1 MTRIS
6 PPLKTTLIY
15 ALFGFAWIIFSD
27 RFLGMLTADP
37 HLLTRLQSYKGIAYV
52 FFTSLLLFTLIRRDY
67 RRLLAQEEE
76 KRRLFATTM
85 RAVQHILNNFLQS
98 MVLFKVE
105 LQNAAVRPGVEDLFE
120 KVIFST
126 RDEIAKL
133 SALEAPSE
141 DTIKRTVYP
150 T

>member
-1 MTRIS
+1 MLRIS

-27 RFLGMLTADP
+27 RFLAMLTDDP

-52 FFTSLLLFTLIRRDY
+52 LFTSLLLFFLIRRDY

-76 KRRLFATTM
+76 KRRLFAATM

-105 LQNAAVRPGVEDLFE
+105 LQNAAVRPEVQSLFE
-120 KVIFST
+120 NVIFST

-133 SALEAPSE
+133 SALEKPNE